1 MLGRRLIYLTV
12 LVACGGF
19 YIAYQEWL
27 AWFVL
32 LLVLALPWFSF
43 LLSLPAMLRFR
54 AEPVGPAAVRQG
66 MRTEVRL
73 LGWCALPV
81 PPFQGKLRLVR
92 LTTGE
97 HWRRKTH
104 LPLPTEHCGGLRAT
118 PEKVKVY
125 DYLGLIGLPVRRTQ
139 GKTLIVRPEP
149 VKIEDLPDIQRY
161 LARAWRPKIGG
172 GFAEN
177 HELRLYRPGD
187 SLNQVHWKL
196 TAKTGKLILRE
207 PMEPDR
213 GLVLVTMNLRG
224 TAEELDR
231 KFGRLL
237 WLGGHLLEKSLHFE
251 TRVLTG
257 SGVLTFPITG
267 ESGLLEM
274 LDTLLCTLPAAEGDL
289 RLMEYRS
296 SWHYHIGSDTE
307 GD

>member
-1 MLGRRLIYLTV
+1 MPGRRLIYLTV
-12 LVACGGF
+12 LVGCVGF

-27 AWFVL
+27 AWFILV
-32 LLVLALPWFSF
+32 LVLALPWFSF

-66 MRTEVRL
+66 LRTEVRL

-81 PPFQGKLRLVR
+81 PPFQGKLRLLR

-97 HWRRKTH
+97 QWRRKTH

-118 PEKVKVY
+118 PEKTRVY
-125 DYLGLIGLPVRRTQ
+125 DYLGLIGLPVKKTLT
-139 GKTLIVRPEP
+139 KTLIVRPVP
-149 VKIEDLPDIQRY
+149 VKIPDLPDIQRY
-161 LARAWRPKIGG
+161 LARAWRPKLGG

-224 TAEELDR
+224 IPEELDR

-237 WLGGHLLEKSLHFE
+237 WLGNYLLEKGLHFE
-251 TRVLTG
+251 TRVMTG
-257 SGVLTFPITG
+257 GGILTFRITG
-267 ESGLLEM
+267 ESGLTEM
-274 LDTLLCTLPAAEGDL
+274 LDTLLCADPAPEGDL
-289 RLMEYRS
+289 RLMDYRA
-296 SWHYHIGSDTE
+296 SWRYHVSGAK
-307 GD
+307 

>member
-19 YIAYQEWL
+19 YIAYQEWM
-27 AWFVL
+27 AWFIL

-43 LLSLPAMLRFR
+43 ALSLPAMLRFR

-81 PPFQGKLRLVR
+81 PPFQGKLRLTR

-97 HWRRKTH
+97 QWRRNTH
-104 LPLPTEHCGGLRAT
+104 LPLPTEHCGGLSAI
-118 PEKVKVY
+118 PEKVRVY
-125 DYLGLIGLPVRRTQ
+125 DYLGLIGLRVRHTQ

-149 VKIEDLPDIQRY
+149 KKIEGLPDIQRY

-231 KFGRLL
+231 KFGRLF
-237 WLGGHLLEKSLHFE
+237 WLGSYLLEKGLHFE
-251 TRVLTG
+251 VRALTCE
-257 SGVLTFPITG
+257 GVRNFPITG
-267 ESGLLEM
+267 EAGLMEM
-274 LDTLLCTLPAAEGDL
+274 LDTLLCAPPAAEGDI

-296 SWHYHIGSDTE
+296 SWHYHVS
-307 GD
+307 GDE

>member
-27 AWFVL
+27 AWFIL

-43 LLSLPAMLRFR
+43 ALSLPAMLRFR

-81 PPFQGKLRLVR
+81 PPFQGKLRLTR

-97 HWRRKTH
+97 QWRRNTH
-104 LPLPTEHCGGLRAT
+104 LPLPTEHCGGLRAI
-118 PEKVKVY
+118 PEKVRVY
-125 DYLGLIGLPVRRTQ
+125 DYLGLIGLRVRHTQ

-149 VKIEDLPDIQRY
+149 KKIEGLPDIQRY

-196 TAKTGKLILRE
+196 TAKTGSPIIRE
-207 PMEPDR
+207 PMEPER
-213 GLVLVTMNLRG
+213 GLVLVTLDLRG
-224 TAEELDR
+224 TPEELDR

-237 WLGGHLLEKSLHFE
+237 WLGNFLLEKGLTYEIHA
-251 TRVLTG
+251 LTG
-257 SGVLTFPITG
+257 NGIRCFPVTEETSLWKAIDSLLAERPAG
-267 ESGLLEM
+267 EGSM
-274 LDTLLCTLPAAEGDL
+274 LDQPL
-289 RLMEYRS
+289 RA
-296 SWHYHIGSDTE
+296 SWHCHVGGEPDE
-307 GD
+307 Q

>member
-1 MLGRRLIYLTV
+1 MAGRRLIYLTV
-12 LVACGGF
+12 LVACAGF

-32 LLVLALPWFSF
+32 VLVLALPWFSF
-43 LLSLPAMLRFR
+43 ALSLPAMLRFR
-54 AEPVGPAAVRQG
+54 AEPVGPAAVRMG
-66 MRTEVRL
+66 TRTEVRL

-92 LTTGE
+92 ITTGE
-97 HWRRKTH
+97 QWRRKTT
-104 LPLPTEHCGGLRAT
+104 LPLPTEHCGGLKAT

-125 DYLGLIGLPVRRTQ
+125 DYLGLIGLRVRRTESR
-139 GKTLIVRPEP
+139 TLIVRPEP
-149 VKIEDLPDIQRY
+149 VKIENLPDLQRY
-161 LARAWRPKIGG
+161 LARSWRPKLGG

-224 TAEELDR
+224 TPAELDR

-237 WLGGHLLEKSLHFE
+237 WLGNHLLEKELHFE

-257 SGVLTFPITG
+257 NGVNTFPITG

-274 LDTLLCTLPAAEGDL
+274 LDTLLCAPPAAEGDL
-289 RLMEYRS
+289 RLQQLRA
-296 SWHYHIGSDTE
+296 SWQYHIG
-307 GD
+307 GDAGEA